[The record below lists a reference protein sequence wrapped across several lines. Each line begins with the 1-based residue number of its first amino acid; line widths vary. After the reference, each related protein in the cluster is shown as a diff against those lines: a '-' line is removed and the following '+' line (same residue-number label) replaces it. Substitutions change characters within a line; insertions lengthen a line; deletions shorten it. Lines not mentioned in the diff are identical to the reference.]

1 MLLDIILKHYIKKS
15 VTYKINTIYAYMYH
29 YLYTHICIHGCENV
43 NRKKYM
49 HIRICICMHTD
60 IYVYTSHMYIQIYIY
75 IHIAYLYTNIYVYM
89 YIIYV
94 LMYIFI
100 YVVQILITQLSFHV
114 KSISMMFQQQTDKHA
129 DTFLLDTPEIKVIY
143 PLLYM

>member
-1 MLLDIILKHYIKKS
+1 M
-15 VTYKINTIYAYMYH
+15 
-29 YLYTHICIHGCENV
+29 YTHHTCIYRYICI
-43 NRKKYM
+43 
-49 HIRICICMHTD
+49 
-60 IYVYTSHMYIQIYIY
+60 YIA
-75 IHIAYLYTNIYVYM
+75 HLYTNIYVYM

-129 DTFLLDTPEIKVIY
+129 DTFLLDTLSLTFYNPLIEKYVQNLWLTSPEIHH
-143 PLLYM
+143 

>member
-1 MLLDIILKHYIKKS
+1 
-15 VTYKINTIYAYMYH
+15 
-29 YLYTHICIHGCENV
+29 
-43 NRKKYM
+43 
-49 HIRICICMHTD
+49 
-60 IYVYTSHMYIQIYIY
+60 
-75 IHIAYLYTNIYVYM
+75 M

-129 DTFLLDTPEIKVIY
+129 DTFLLDTLSLTFYNPLIEKYVQNLWLTSPEIHH
-143 PLLYM
+143 